1 MIHKWRMTTV
11 LMLVG
16 AGLVAGVAYATHQFP
31 PQLPPRSAAE
41 GFLVSNS
48 RIENIPVDS
57 FAGAVKPDGS
67 RLFINHIIRAPNF
80 INQWHQHPGPVL
92 NMVITGSI
100 TLERARGSECLR
112 ETFTAGQGFSE
123 RTGDTVR
130 TIAGPSGAEYYV
142 VYILPPDAHA
152 TGTTPDPTAAPR
164 PCA

>member
-1 MIHKWRMTTV
+1 MRKWRMATV
-11 LMLVG
+11 LALVG

-31 PQLPPRSAAE
+31 AQLPPQSAAQ

-67 RLFINHIIRAPNF
+67 RLFVNHITRTPGFVN
-80 INQWHQHPGPVL
+80 NWHRHPGLIL

-112 ETFTAGQGFSE
+112 ETYTPGQGFSE
-123 RTGDTVR
+123 RTGDVVR

-142 VYILPPDAHA
+142 VYVLPPDAHA
-152 TGTTPDPTAAPR
+152 TGTPAGSEPTPR
-164 PCA
+164 PCV